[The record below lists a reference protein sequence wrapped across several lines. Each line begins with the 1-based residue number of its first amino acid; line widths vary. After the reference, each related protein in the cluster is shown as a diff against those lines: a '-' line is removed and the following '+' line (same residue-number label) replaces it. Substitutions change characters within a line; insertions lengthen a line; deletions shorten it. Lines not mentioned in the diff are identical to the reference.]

1 VSRSTILAGGG
12 GSWLQDSSAPFEKLA
27 FELSGASRPRFCYVP
42 TASADGDY
50 GIVRFYETFAHRA
63 RVSHLPLFR
72 RQGDVRD
79 LLLDQDVIYVAGG
92 NTLNMLAIWRLH
104 GVDRA
109 LREAWER
116 GIVLTGVS
124 AGSICW
130 FESGVTDSY
139 GPELKPIHDCLGFL
153 AGSNCPHYDG
163 EAQRRPVYTRL
174 VAEGELPPGH
184 ACDDGAALHYR
195 GTELAEVVAARKDAR
210 AYRVEPGIETP
221 IEPARVV
228 TGFSGG

>member
-1 VSRSTILAGGG
+1 M
-12 GSWLQDSSAPFEKLA
+12 QDATAPLERFAL
-27 FELSGASRPRFCYVP
+27 ELSGASRPRICYVP
-42 TASADGDY
+42 TAGADSDA
-50 GIVRFYETFAHRA
+50 GIVRFYETFARRA
-63 RVSHLPLFR
+63 RVTHLPLFR

-104 GVDRA
+104 GVDGA

-116 GIVLTGVS
+116 GIVLTGAS

-130 FESGVTDSY
+130 FEAGVTDSY
-139 GPELKPIHDCLGFL
+139 GPELQPIHGCLGFL
-153 AGSNCPHYDG
+153 AGSNCPHYDT

-174 VAEGELPPGH
+174 VAQGQLPPGY
-184 ACDDGAALHYR
+184 ACDDGAALLYR
-195 GTELAEVVAARKDAR
+195 GTELVEVVATRPGAR
-210 AYRVEPGIETP
+210 AYRVAPGIETP
-221 IEPARVV
+221 IQPARQL